1 MGAKQQQQKEQSQP
15 QPQSNRPEQNLRY
28 GGLEAAI
35 WRNQGEA
42 GDFLNTTFTRHFR
55 QGEDWRQTDSFRE
68 QDLPTLS
75 KIAAD
80 AHTAIQKLKAGNGD
94 VSTGEH

>member
-1 MGAKQQQQKEQSQP
+1 MGAKQQQKAQTP
-15 QPQSNRPEQNLRY
+15 LQPQSNRPEQNLRY
-28 GGLEAAI
+28 GAVEAAI
-35 WRNQGEA
+35 WRNQGES

-55 QGEDWRQTDSFRE
+55 QGEDWKQTDSFRE

-80 AHTAIQKLKAGNGD
+80 AHTAIQEMKVAGQD
-94 VSTGEH
+94 SPTGER

>member
-1 MGAKQQQQKEQSQP
+1 MGAEQ
-15 QPQSNRPEQNLRY
+15 QSNRPEQSLRY
-28 GGLEAAI
+28 GGVEAAI
-35 WRNQGEA
+35 WRNKGEN

-55 QGEDWRQTDSFRE
+55 QEDEWKQTDSFRE

-80 AHTAIQKLKAGNGD
+80 AHTVIQEIKTADRAAQEEK
-94 VSTGEH
+94 

>member
-1 MGAKQQQQKEQSQP
+1 MGAKQQQQKTQP
-15 QPQSNRPEQNLRY
+15 LQPQSNRPEQNLRY
-28 GGLEAAI
+28 GGVEAAI
-35 WRNQGEA
+35 WRNQGES

-55 QGEDWRQTDSFRE
+55 QGEDWKQTDSFRE

-80 AHTAIQKLKAGNGD
+80 AHSAIQAMKVAGQD
-94 VSTGEH
+94 ASSAEH

>member
-1 MGAKQQQQKEQSQP
+1 MAAKQQPKQQP
-15 QPQSNRPEQNLRY
+15 APQSNRPEQNLRY
-28 GGLEAAI
+28 GAVEAAI
-35 WRNQGEA
+35 WRNQGES

-55 QGEDWRQTDSFRE
+55 QGEDWKQTDSFRE

-80 AHTAIQKLKAGNGD
+80 AHTAIQGMKVAAQDG
-94 VSTGEH
+94 SAAER

>member
-1 MGAKQQQQKEQSQP
+1 MGAKQQQKAQSQP

-28 GGLEAAI
+28 GAVEAAI

-55 QGEDWRQTDSFRE
+55 QGEDWKQT
-68 QDLPTLS
+68 
-75 KIAAD
+75 D
-80 AHTAIQKLKAGNGD
+80 AHTAIQKLKAGTGD
-94 VSTGEH
+94 VSTEEH

>member
-1 MGAKQQQQKEQSQP
+1 MGAKQQPKP
-15 QPQSNRPEQNLRY
+15 QPQAQANRPEHNLRY
-28 GGLEAAI
+28 GAVEAAI

-55 QGEDWRQTDSFRE
+55 QGEDWKQTDSFRE
-68 QDLPTLS
+68 QDLPSLS

-80 AHTAIQKLKAGNGD
+80 AHTAIQKLKAGNGN
-94 VSTGEH
+94 VSSEEH

>member
-1 MGAKQQQQKEQSQP
+1 MGAEQEAK
-15 QPQSNRPEQNLRY
+15 RPEQNLRY
-28 GGLEAAI
+28 GSVEAAI
-35 WRNQGEA
+35 WRNKGEK

-55 QGEDWRQTDSFRE
+55 QDEEWKQTDSFRE

-80 AHTAIQKLKAGNGD
+80 AHTSIQKLKAAAAEATNG
-94 VSTGEH
+94 EE

>member
-1 MGAKQQQQKEQSQP
+1 MGAKQQPKP
-15 QPQSNRPEQNLRY
+15 QPQAQTNRPEHNLRY
-28 GGLEAAI
+28 GAVEAAI

-55 QGEDWRQTDSFRE
+55 QGEDWKQTDSFRE
-68 QDLPTLS
+68 QDLPSLS

-80 AHTAIQKLKAGNGD
+80 AHTAIQKLKAGNGN
-94 VSTGEH
+94 VSTEEH

>member
-1 MGAKQQQQKEQSQP
+1 MGAKQQPKP
-15 QPQSNRPEQNLRY
+15 QPQAQAQANRPEHNLRY
-28 GGLEAAI
+28 GAVEAAI

-55 QGEDWRQTDSFRE
+55 QGEDWKQTDSFRE
-68 QDLPTLS
+68 QDLPSLS

-80 AHTAIQKLKAGNGD
+80 AHTAIQKLKAGNGN
-94 VSTGEH
+94 VSTEEH